1 MIFLPTFYVTIGF
14 YRLLPA
20 TFTNGDVANY
30 DSQAVIR
37 QIVDRWLC
45 DNRGVSLLRPCIC
58 SRRGEFGICSD
69 HLVAHYVAVCC
80 HERMLVRTSKSVL
93 RA

>member
-1 MIFLPTFYVTIGF
+1 MIFSTHLLCHHGF

-37 QIVDRWLC
+37 QIVDR
-45 DNRGVSLLRPCIC
+45 V
-58 SRRGEFGICSD
+58 
-69 HLVAHYVAVCC
+69 VV
-80 HERMLVRTSKSVL
+80 
-93 RA
+93 

>member
-1 MIFLPTFYVTIGF
+1 MLPSGSVAISALEFLWILCDFFYPPFMSTIGF

-37 QIVDRWLC
+37 QIVDR
-45 DNRGVSLLRPCIC
+45 V
-58 SRRGEFGICSD
+58 
-69 HLVAHYVAVCC
+69 VV
-80 HERMLVRTSKSVL
+80 
-93 RA
+93 